1 MVYVAGI
8 FGFLAGFLAGQYFLL
23 RLLKNYSNDEI
34 LNDPSIKWKFGTL
47 NWIIAIAGGYLAV
60 TFYNYFLA

>member
-8 FGFLAGFLAGQYFLL
+8 CGFVAGFLAGQFFLL
-23 RLLKNYSNDEI
+23 KLLKNYSNDEI
-34 LNDPSIKWKFGTL
+34 LNNPSIKWKFGTL
-47 NWIIAIAGGYLAV
+47 NWIIAIGGGYLAV